1 MIVTSSN
8 TKVMPVKAL
17 IAMLT
22 QHRHSHTKFAAHL
35 VLHGVELRLGDAKIS
50 LSLAPQDLVRRFVN
64 C

>member
-1 MIVTSSN
+1 
-8 TKVMPVKAL
+8 MPVKAL

-35 VLHGVELRLGDAKIS
+35 VLHGVELRLGDTKIS
-50 LSLAPQDLVRRFVN
+50 LSLAPQDLVSRFVN